1 MSASPSVLLLD
12 DGELEQVHRVLMRL
26 GADYVRLQDEEVG
39 SAVPKPRDLLISSC
53 RWALE
58 MPQLE
63 SSEDELDPVW
73 VCVHNQDFLP
83 LRQRLKELG
92 VHFLVHTA
100 LDRESLRLFLLQLVN
115 RGLQRRKQLRIPLG
129 DSIQCGAVGGRLDVA
144 TLADL
149 TTDMCRILGP
159 GPVEPETAFRVILP
173 EALAG
178 GKRLE
183 IEGSVV
189 RSVECESDSGDPV
202 YSILV
207 DLAHLEPEAR
217 AEVGKV
223 LSGERI
229 GTRVT
234 RLAERSS
241 EEPAAV
247 EPETSDE
254 SPEPPAVSRTE
265 SRRHPRAEY
274 HRPVGILDFD
284 DSGAFQTAF
293 GHDLSI
299 EGVRIVEHPGL
310 DVGAV
315 VTLALYGG
323 SREEPVIVEATVV
336 RDAGEDGLALVF
348 NSVSESQKR
357 EIERLSGGRPRL
369 ESLRADVPRRGAV
382 VVARVTAS

>member
-1 MSASPSVLLLD
+1 MLLLD
-12 DGELEQVHRVLMRL
+12 DGELEQVHQILRRL
-26 GADYVRLQDEEVG
+26 GADYVRLQGEEVG

-58 MPQLE
+58 MPRLE
-63 SSEDELDPVW
+63 SGEDELDPVW

-83 LRQRLKELG
+83 LRQRLKDLG
-92 VHFLVHTA
+92 IHFLVHTA

-115 RGLQRRKQLRIPLG
+115 RDLQRRKQLRIPLG
-129 DSIQCGAVGGRLDVA
+129 DSIQCGAVGGKLEVA

-149 TTDMCRILGP
+149 TTEMCRILGP
-159 GPVEPETAFRVILP
+159 VPVEPETAFRVILP

-178 GKRLE
+178 GKALE
-183 IEGSVV
+183 FQGSVV

-202 YSILV
+202 YSILL

-217 AEVGKV
+217 VAVGRV

-241 EEPAAV
+241 EEPVAL
-247 EPETSDE
+247 EPEET
-254 SPEPPAVSRTE
+254 PAPPPASQAPPRTE
-265 SRRHPRAEY
+265 GRLHPRSEY

-284 DSGAFQTAF
+284 DSGASQTAL

-299 EGVRIVEHPGL
+299 QGVRVVEHPGL
-310 DVGAV
+310 EVGTV

-336 RDAGEDGLALVF
+336 RNDGEAGLALVF
-348 NSVSESQKR
+348 NSVSDDQKR
-357 EIERLSGGRPRL
+357 ELERLSSGRPRL
-369 ESLRADVPRRGAV
+369 ESLRADVRKRGAM
-382 VVARVTAS
+382 VVARVTPA